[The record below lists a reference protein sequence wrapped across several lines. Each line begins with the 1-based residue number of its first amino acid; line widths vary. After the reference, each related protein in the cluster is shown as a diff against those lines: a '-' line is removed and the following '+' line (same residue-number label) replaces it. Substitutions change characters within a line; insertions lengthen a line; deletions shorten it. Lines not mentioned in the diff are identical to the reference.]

1 MPDMPWHGVASM
13 SLRGKVW
20 LTLPSHRSLAPKTQH
35 WEKFVTVIVLND
47 ITNGLYSSDVL
58 IWCTSGVI
66 VVQRIAVTW
75 VPIRCSEVNSNYEF
89 EFCFILNVVKKCWS
103 CLNPYIM
110 KDQLTRIL

>member
-1 MPDMPWHGVASM
+1 M
-13 SLRGKVW
+13 
-20 LTLPSHRSLAPKTQH
+20 
-35 WEKFVTVIVLND
+35 VLND

-66 VVQRIAVTW
+66 VVQRISVTW

-89 EFCFILNVVKKCWS
+89 EFCFILNVVKKCWT

-110 KDQLTRIL
+110 KDQLTRIVLLDFFASSFH

>member
-66 VVQRIAVTW
+66 VVQRISVTW

-89 EFCFILNVVKKCWS
+89 EFCFILEVA
-103 CLNPYIM
+103 
-110 KDQLTRIL
+110 R